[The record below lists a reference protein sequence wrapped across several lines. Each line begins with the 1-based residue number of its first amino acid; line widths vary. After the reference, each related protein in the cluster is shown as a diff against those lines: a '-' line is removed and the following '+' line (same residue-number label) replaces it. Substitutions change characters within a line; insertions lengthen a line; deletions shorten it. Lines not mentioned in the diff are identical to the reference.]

1 MKKILF
7 LILIFFMSCKKT
19 VVYPIEEPQN
29 IVNFF
34 DNQQNTITDGS
45 QITFDLKNAGTYTMT
60 MLDSSKNQV
69 VTREK
74 ISGKIGANAFKIYT
88 KSLNSKYLY
97 LLLKDSVGNQIGKTL
112 LIIK

>member
-1 MKKILF
+1 MKRILLLVF
-7 LILIFFMSCKKT
+7 LFFMSCKKT
-19 VVYPIEEPQN
+19 TLLPPEPQN

-34 DNQQNTITDGS
+34 DNEQNTISDGS
-45 QITFDLKNAGTYTMT
+45 QITFDLKNAGAYTMT
-60 MLDSSKNQV
+60 ILDSSRSQV

-74 ISGKIGANAFKIYT
+74 ISGKIGANALKIYT

>member
-1 MKKILF
+1 MKKIIVLL
-7 LILIFFMSCKKT
+7 LILFVSCKKT
-19 VVYPIEEPQN
+19 AVYPIEEPQN

-34 DNQQNTITDGS
+34 DNEQNTVTDGS
-45 QITFDLKNAGTYTMT
+45 QVTFDLKNAGTYTMT
-60 MLDSSKNQV
+60 MLDSTRNQV

-74 ISGKIGANAFKIYT
+74 ISGKIGANALKIYT

>member
-1 MKKILF
+1 
-7 LILIFFMSCKKT
+7 MSCKKT